1 MKLLKPKRPLINPST
16 LIKSLWRFTLIATV
30 SLSLA
35 TLKNWGNYHNYS
47 AKEQIHYWQNI
58 MYGDNSLIPDTQNV
72 IMDGSSSAGARARL
86 GGVSGREAKRALKR
100 LGFTEDRQSGTSHVI
115 LKKIIKRTIS
125 VSVPQHQG
133 KLLKPGTLR
142 AIIRQAEITIEDFLE
157 NL

>member
-1 MKLLKPKRPLINPST
+1 
-16 LIKSLWRFTLIATV
+16 
-30 SLSLA
+30 
-35 TLKNWGNYHNYS
+35 
-47 AKEQIHYWQNI
+47 

-100 LGFTEDRQSGTSHVI
+100 LGFTEDRQSCTCHVI